1 MFVFVGILYG
11 VGLLAYPYAREI
23 YPWPSTLETVLLISI
38 SAGCTLG
45 MHGTF
50 FAIYYRSTSSYSEAL
65 WSIIKFRKNSTQ
77 RALLYLGDWSPK
89 ADKKHVSN
97 HLEFNMAKDEESL
110 NISLKLHDYLF
121 EELATDFVHY
131 EGTNNGLILTT
142 GPTIA
147 ALLLLSF
154 TYTPE
159 DEMVV
164 VVLMAFSLLNITV
177 LTTCLIFIVK
187 INLQLHDYFVKDLE
201 RIRYLL
207 EDGKGQ
213 GDSTKMVSII
223 ENKIRALKAD
233 PKFAGRMLGVK
244 ITKESVAKLL
254 VSLLAAMASA
264 ILRLGLAE

>member
-1 MFVFVGILYG
+1 
-11 VGLLAYPYAREI
+11 
-23 YPWPSTLETVLLISI
+23 
-38 SAGCTLG
+38 
-45 MHGTF
+45 
-50 FAIYYRSTSSYSEAL
+50 
-65 WSIIKFRKNSTQ
+65 
-77 RALLYLGDWSPK
+77 
-89 ADKKHVSN
+89 
-97 HLEFNMAKDEESL
+97 MAKDEESL
-110 NISLKLHDYLF
+110 NISLKLNDYLF

-177 LTTCLIFIVK
+177 LTTCLIYIVK